1 MTSRRGGDVGR
12 ANNRSGPLRHR
23 LTSGRTDA
31 QFEPHR
37 RLPDEKVN
45 GMMDGRRK
53 AGKATALGSTGP
65 FSGHSAHPPK
75 PVDRNPTKNSVAL
88 TFNGAIEQMK
98 PAVST
103 CFAEP
108 AAKKTDTSRRGQTSR
123 NERYVHQPG
132 RSNTPVEMPMETRQ
146 TTTSSRTRREARDMS
161 NSRQDSTASPRI
173 VQHRPQHPNPTSAQ
187 PAPGDTGL
195 SRDKQSKPANAA
207 AASTRN
213 SNRHT
218 MSTSAADEG
227 VSTGHA
233 DHPSITDDAPLK
245 QKKASVVKPKDRV
258 MALSVALAV
267 AKSIPTVGRPN
278 DIPKKKQP
286 AADVQTELDKK
297 VAINV
302 ALVFTQTR
310 PVSNG
315 HQIHGGPAVGEPP
328 STSQE
333 AVTSPPSP
341 VVADLPEL
349 ATPLQADN
357 AADDGP
363 STRRKSMVTRKRPRN
378 TVVQTPQVA
387 EQDAHVPPQSAAKVP
402 KKRRLATYSQVTKPA
417 NTPLKTSN
425 KKLVVGKPRKQ
436 HRAPSPAP
444 PPVASPPVTPWSSIR
459 FFPPTVAASTVRP
472 LMHALPTFPLHMPS
486 EADRQAL
493 QTRHVALLD

>member
-1 MTSRRGGDVGR
+1 
-12 ANNRSGPLRHR
+12 
-23 LTSGRTDA
+23 
-31 QFEPHR
+31 
-37 RLPDEKVN
+37 
-45 GMMDGRRK
+45 
-53 AGKATALGSTGP
+53 
-65 FSGHSAHPPK
+65 
-75 PVDRNPTKNSVAL
+75 
-88 TFNGAIEQMK
+88 MK

-132 RSNTPVEMPMETRQ
+132 RSNTPVELPMETRQ

-161 NSRQDSTASPRI
+161 NPRQDSTASSRI
-173 VQHRPQHPNPTSAQ
+173 VQHRPQDPNPTSAQ
-187 PAPGDTGL
+187 PAPDDTGL
-195 SRDKQSKPANAA
+195 SRDKQSKPANA

-227 VSTGHA
+227 VSTSHDSREVVSPGHA

-245 QKKASVVKPKDRV
+245 QKKACVVKPKDRV

-267 AKSIPTVGRPN
+267 AKSIPTVGRAN

-286 AADVQTELDKK
+286 ADIQTELDKK

-315 HQIHGGPAVGEPP
+315 HQVHGGPSVGDPP

-333 AVTSPPSP
+333 AVTPPPSP
-341 VVADLPEL
+341 VADLPEL
-349 ATPLQADN
+349 ATPLQVN
-357 AADDGP
+357 KAADDGP

-378 TVVQTPQVA
+378 TVVQTPQV

-417 NTPLKTSN
+417 NTPLKASN

-436 HRAPSPAP
+436 QRAPSPAP
-444 PPVASPPVTPWSSIR
+444 PPVASPPMTPWSSIR

-493 QTRHVALLD
+493 QTRHVALLDQSAALLHNAIQDFSTVSWEDDVEERTTTALSTL